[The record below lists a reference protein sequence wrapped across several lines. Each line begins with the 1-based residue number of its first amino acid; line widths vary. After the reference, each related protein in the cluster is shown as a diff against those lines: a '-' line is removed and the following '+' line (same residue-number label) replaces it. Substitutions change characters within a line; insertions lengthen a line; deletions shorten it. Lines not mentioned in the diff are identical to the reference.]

1 MKNYEMPDIQI
12 ETFEVED
19 IITESGN
26 ETESGYEMDEV

>member
-19 IITESGN
+19 IITESG
-26 ETESGYEMDEV
+26 YEMDEV